1 MENLQWIFVVFYWMP
16 WSSIY
21 SFSFCLSLFL
31 CVCVRQEVR
40 QNESSCLCL
49 CRPQCVFKGFNRTH
63 CCITVIIF
71 LYCVYVRLYWPE
83 MFAKARMFFQW
94 RLQNE
99 HTSSVWLWQ
108 QEALCV
114 CMCVCVVCVRVA
126 NEHNASWHITQHISI
141 YTVGYNESIF
151 DISSSTLTQEMLST
165 LLSVRGDEV
174 SVAAQGEWT
183 CQSSDGLLYVFWAGR
198 GLSAHKARL
207 DLISLSRSFICH

>member
-1 MENLQWIFVVFYWMP
+1 MKCPYILQWPLSQAKAPRQIKD
-16 WSSIY
+16 WSLGVLIESRWLRVRWRTFSGY
-21 SFSFCLSLFL
+21 LLSFIECHEAASTLSFFLSLCF

-49 CRPQCVFKGFNRTH
+49 YRPQCVFKGFNRTH

-99 HTSSVWLWQ
+99 HTSPVWLWQ

-114 CMCVCVVCVRVA
+114 CVVYACVWLMTTM
-126 NEHNASWHITQHISI
+126 HHDILHSI
-141 YTVGYNESIF
+141 
-151 DISSSTLTQEMLST
+151 
-165 LLSVRGDEV
+165 
-174 SVAAQGEWT
+174 
-183 CQSSDGLLYVFWAGR
+183 
-198 GLSAHKARL
+198 
-207 DLISLSRSFICH
+207 